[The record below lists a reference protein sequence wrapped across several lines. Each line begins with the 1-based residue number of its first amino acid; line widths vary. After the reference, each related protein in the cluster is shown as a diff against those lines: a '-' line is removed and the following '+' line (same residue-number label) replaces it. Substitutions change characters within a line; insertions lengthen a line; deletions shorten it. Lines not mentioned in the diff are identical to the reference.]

1 MYILQDTHADGFFLC
16 AAIPEQYH
24 TTLYHNSTRDAVGR
38 LTQSPQGL
46 MLIDYSV
53 GNIVIDGLANQSVCI
68 LLNVDLSTSEP
79 ETYDRQN
86 AQ

>member
-16 AAIPEQYH
+16 AAIPKQYR
-24 TTLYHNSTRDAVGR
+24 TKLYHNSTRDAVGR

-46 MLIDYSV
+46 VLIDYSV
-53 GNIVIDGLANQSVCI
+53 GNITIDGLADQSVCI
-68 LLNVDLSTSEP
+68 LLNANFPTSEP

-86 AQ
+86 PQ